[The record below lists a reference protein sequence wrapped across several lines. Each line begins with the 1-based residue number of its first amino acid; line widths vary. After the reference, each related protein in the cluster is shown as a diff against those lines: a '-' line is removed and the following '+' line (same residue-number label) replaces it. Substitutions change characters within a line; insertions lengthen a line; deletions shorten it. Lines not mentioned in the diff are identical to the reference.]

1 MLRQGLFWALLLR
14 TADAQRNEN
23 RVGVLEQI
31 KQDARLRS
39 KPSFLPRMLQLKRL
53 GFAPRGI
60 FDVGA
65 NAGHWTQA
73 MMKVWPRARYFM
85 LEANPMQEPNLK
97 VVGQP
102 FAISLV
108 GDVEKNITMWISPD
122 RPSKTHGSTGNSIF
136 REAAGVGRFV
146 PTSRRMSTLDALAA
160 QHGAVN
166 FDMLKMDVQG
176 AELLILRG
184 AKTVL
189 RSVQVVLLE
198 LGAVQYNQGAPMCL
212 EVHLELDRLGFMAYD
227 VLELHY
233 DHRTQVLT
241 QVDVLF
247 VRKGSFLTRKRATG
261 FPAPVLPDITCS
273 VKASAEAGRAET
285 PERGAGTRDHKRG
298 PQSGTGFFGSR
309 FG

>member
-1 MLRQGLFWALLLR
+1 MLRRSLFCALLLR
-14 TADAQRNEN
+14 TADTQRNEN
-23 RVGVLEQI
+23 GVGALEQI
-31 KQDARLRS
+31 KQDVRLRS
-39 KPSFLPRMLQLKRL
+39 KPSFLPRMLRLKRL

-65 NAGHWTQA
+65 NSGHWTQE
-73 MMKVWPRARYFM
+73 MMRVWPRARYFM
-85 LEANPMQEPNLK
+85 IEANPMQEPNLK

-102 FAISLV
+102 FAISLL
-108 GDVEKNITMWISPD
+108 GDVEKNITMWMSPD
-122 RPSKTHGSTGNSIF
+122 RPSKIHGSTGNSIF
-136 REAAGVGRFV
+136 REAAGVARFV

-189 RSVQVVLLE
+189 RSVQVILLE
-198 LGAVQYNQGAPMCL
+198 LGAVQYNQGAPMWL
-212 EVHLELDRLGFMAYD
+212 EVHLELDKLGFMAYD

-233 DHRTQVLT
+233 DHRTQALT

-247 VRKGSFLTRKRATG
+247 VRKGSFFTRKRATG
-261 FPAPVLPDITCS
+261 FPAPVLPDITCT
-273 VKASAEAGRAET
+273 VQASAGAGRAET
-285 PERGAGTRDHKRG
+285 PERSAGTEDHKGG
-298 PQSGTGFFGSR
+298 PQSRAGLFGWL